1 MFRPIKKDSSKKVNK
16 INLENSPDSEKFDKN
31 VEDLTKDKKE
41 NSYQEN
47 ELLKYFL
54 FFSDISKKTKYQ
66 GKILENQ

>member
-1 MFRPIKKDSSKKVNK
+1 MSRPIKKDSSKKVNK